1 MSLHKPKETN
11 QEQSG
16 AGLHLEISPKP
27 TDLERAVI
35 EAAVHRHLQSSEKES
50 TKLKSRYGAT
60 RLREFER

>member
-1 MSLHKPKETN
+1 MSLHKSKESG
-11 QEQSG
+11 QEQIG

-35 EAAVHRHLQSSEKES
+35 EAAVHHHLQSSEKES